1 MGSRSSFHVKKRLIS
16 GHFLTFILSS
26 VILLHTMH
34 SRLEQYKPAVGKR
47 VLILLSG
54 LMWIG
59 VGIMLLSLALH
70 WLAAKGGMGAVA
82 LGTVGFLC
90 SLVIHRYGFLKVVD
104 KNLGRILPM
113 QGKRCLFAFQSW
125 KSYLIIGVMIGM
137 GIGLRH
143 SPIPKPYLAVLYI
156 GIGMALFLSSLRYL
170 RVFLKEADE

>member
-1 MGSRSSFHVKKRLIS
+1 M
-16 GHFLTFILSS
+16 
-26 VILLHTMH
+26 
-34 SRLEQYKPAVGKR
+34 
-47 VLILLSG
+47 LILLSG

-70 WLAAKGGMGAVA
+70 WLVAKGGTDAILLGA
-82 LGTVGFLC
+82 VGFLG

-125 KSYLIIGVMIGM
+125 KSYLMIVVMIGM

-143 SPIPKPYLAVLYI
+143 SSIPKHYLAVLYI
-156 GIGMALFLSSLRYL
+156 GIGMALVLSSMRYL
-170 RVFLKEADE
+170 RVFLKHGE